1 MALAPSTR
9 RFLSLLALLG
19 GAAALFVTRPRFT
32 PALSERGTDART
44 ATCLS
49 NLNQIARA
57 YALYAHD
64 FDGKIPRGIDPEDR
78 NSKDSPFFNPANPT
92 PYLHEILRP
101 YVASR
106 QVFHCPADVGWTQN
120 RLPNS
125 QGSLEDVHPS
135 SFSKFGTSYYCWTI
149 FGFAQVGAVDLEF
162 PQETILLFDGDLW
175 HGERPGDRLNAL
187 FADGHVQNLSPRQ
200 FQVGSATPDFSS
212 IN

>member
-1 MALAPSTR
+1 MALAPSAR

-19 GAAALFVTRPRFT
+19 GAVALFVTRPRFT
-32 PALSERGTDART
+32 PALSERGTDAKT

-78 NSKDSPFFNPANPT
+78 NSPSSQFYHFRNPT

-125 QGSLEDVHPS
+125 QSSLEDVHPS
-135 SFSKFGTSYYCWTI
+135 SFAKFGTSYYCWTR
-149 FGFAQVGAVDLEF
+149 FGFDQFRAVDLEN
-162 PQETILLFDGDLW
+162 PAQTVLLFDGDLW
-175 HGERPGDRLNAL
+175 HGDQNRSRLNAL
-187 FADGHVQNLSPRQ
+187 LADGSVRDLSPAQ
-200 FQVGSATPDFSS
+200 FQFYSSA
-212 IN
+212 N